1 MAGPATGWIS
11 TGRLQGGSTVTP
23 RDWFPGGFF
32 GRSAPG
38 AAQLSLAG
46 STGMTGLAGVSE
58 VGVGRGFSS
67 AQTIQSGTADNPAT
81 IRATQRQGVLNLES
95 NMNAAYAE
103 GDQAG
108 GDYWARKIRALGL
121 NPENVW
127 DEGYQQTP
135 IGYRRGPETVYRA
148 RKSGLSGSHAGL

>member
-1 MAGPATGWIS
+1 MAGPATGWIN
-11 TGRLQGGSTVTP
+11 TGSPLRGGASVAP

-38 AAQLSLAG
+38 ASQLRLAG

-67 AQTIQSGTADNPAT
+67 ASTIRSGTADNPAT
-81 IRATQRQGVLNLES
+81 IRATQRQGVLNLEA
-95 NMNAAYAE
+95 NMNNAYAE
-103 GDQAG
+103 GDQEG
-108 GDYWARKIRALGL
+108 GDYWARKIQALGL

-127 DEGYQQTP
+127 DAGYQQTP
-135 IGYRRGPETVYRA
+135 VRYRRGAPPTRA
-148 RKSGLSGSHAGL
+148 MTQREFLGL

>member
-1 MAGPATGWIS
+1 MAGPATGWIN
-11 TGRLQGGSTVTP
+11 TGSPLRGGASVAP

-38 AAQLSLAG
+38 ASQLRLAG
-46 STGMTGLAGVSE
+46 ATGMTGLAGVSE

-67 AQTIQSGTADNPAT
+67 AQTIRSGTADNPAT
-81 IRATQRQGVLNLES
+81 IRATQRQGVLNLEAE
-95 NMNAAYAE
+95 MNACYAK

-108 GDYWARKIRALGL
+108 GDRAANRLRALGL

-135 IGYRRGPETVYRA
+135 VRYRRGAPATRA
-148 RKSGLSGSHAGL
+148 VTQSEFLGL